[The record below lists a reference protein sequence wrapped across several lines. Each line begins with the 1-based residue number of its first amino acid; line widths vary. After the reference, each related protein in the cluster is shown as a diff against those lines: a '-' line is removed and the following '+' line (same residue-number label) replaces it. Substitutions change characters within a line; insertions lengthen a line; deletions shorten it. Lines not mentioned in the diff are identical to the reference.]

1 MKILAALALCL
12 CITTAQADLVDDAD
26 AAWLS
31 KDFATALRM
40 YRSLAEQGYASAQFN
55 LGLMYDDGQ
64 GTPQDYAETLK
75 WYRLAAEQGDADA
88 QYNLGTMYRQGR
100 GVPQNYAEAVKWYRL
115 AAEQGYAYALNNLGI
130 MYDEGLGVL
139 QDYVEAHK
147 WYNLAASRKTEED
160 SRKRSIEN
168 RDIVAKLMT
177 PSQIAEA
184 QKLAKQWDKAHP
196 R

>member
-12 CITTAQADLVDDAD
+12 CITTAQANLFDDAV
-26 AAWLS
+26 AAHGRA
-31 KDFATALRM
+31 DYAGALRLF
-40 YRSLAEQGYASAQFN
+40 RPLAEQGYANAQYN
-55 LGLMYDDGQ
+55 LALMYISGQ
-64 GTPQDYAETLK
+64 GTPQDYAEAFK
-75 WYRLAAEQGDADA
+75 WNQLAAEQGKADA
-88 QYNLGTMYRQGR
+88 QYNLGNMYRQGR

-115 AAEQGYAYALNNLGI
+115 AAEQGYAYALNNLGN
-130 MYDEGLGVL
+130 MYDEGQGVL